1 MLSTTDFLTYSRWV
15 GIGTL
20 TMAGIAVI
28 AFGFKWGIRFRLVG
42 VTGFMGV
49 LTAGLFALSL
59 VPLTH
64 TQIPGAAKFSLVYDN
79 GATQA
84 VITVPPD
91 LTTEGLTATLQQ
103 AAADLFSPGR
113 LGLGRDQLIIIA
125 RTVIHPQP
133 GVSQPL
139 VLGQVT
145 RSLTS
150 RSDDDM
156 VIQINAPNLQKAQA
170 SVS

>member
-1 MLSTTDFLTYSRWV
+1 MFSTADFLVYCRWV

-20 TMAGIAVI
+20 VMAGLAIV
-28 AFGFKWGIRFRLVG
+28 AFAFKWGFRFRLVG

-84 VITVPPD
+84 VITVSPD
-91 LTTEGLTATLQQ
+91 LTPESLEATLQQ
-103 AAADLFSPGR
+103 AANDLFSPGR
-113 LGLGRDQLIIIA
+113 LGLGRDQLIIVA

-139 VLGQVT
+139 VLGQVS
-145 RSLTS
+145 RSLAS
-150 RSDDDM
+150 RTDEGM
-156 VIQINAPNLQKAQA
+156 VIQINAANLKKAQE
-170 SVS
+170 STS